1 MSLTPLAALYVAVG
15 AGCVVAYWGAT
26 ARGSVA
32 GASRRVAVADAVL
45 LGLLWPLYGPFL
57 LMRGEG
63 EASVQDGPAATE
75 VAFLAALRRARLTP
89 LGAVLPDEAT
99 ARALAQRL
107 RVAAAKVAEIDA
119 LLAQPVFDEDDV
131 RRRLDELGA
140 RGASEWAVTTTRM
153 RLQNILRL
161 RALRHRFAGELDEV
175 GELLVQLTT
184 QAEVLRLAG
193 PAAGTQAG
201 EGGPG
206 DVADLVQ
213 ELVSRV
219 EGLDE
224 MLDDDPHLLDA
235 RSA

>member
-1 MSLTPLAALYVAVG
+1 MSLAPLAALYVAVG
-15 AGCVVAYWGAT
+15 AGCVVAYWGVTMRRSAAA
-26 ARGSVA
+26 AR
-32 GASRRVAVADAVL
+32 RMAVADGVL

-63 EASVQDGPAATE
+63 EAPVQGPAGTE
-75 VAFLAALRRARLTP
+75 VAFLAALRRARQTP

-99 ARALAQRL
+99 ARALAERL

-119 LLAQPVFDEDDV
+119 LLAQPVFDENDV

-140 RGASEWAVTTTRM
+140 RGASEWAVTTARM

-193 PAAGTQAG
+193 PAAGAQAG

-219 EGLDE
+219 EGLDQ

-235 RSA
+235 RRA